1 MPMPYTFSREAYER
15 RVAWY
20 TEARFGLFLHWGL
33 YAIPARGEWVRS
45 VERIPSEDYDRYMA
59 EFDPKHC
66 DMRAWMAAAK
76 GAGMKYAVLTAKH
89 HDGFCLFDSAY
100 TDFKSTNSPAG
111 RDFVRE
117 FLEAAREY
125 GLRAGLYFSLID
137 WRHPDFP
144 HYGDRNHPMR
154 DDPAYGG
161 EGRDFDRYLDFMHA
175 QVRELC
181 ANYGKLD
188 LLWFDFSYD
197 HLRGEAWRAT
207 QLMEM
212 VRGLQPDVIIDNRL
226 EVSGEGF
233 GSLAACRP
241 TPYHGD
247 FVSPEQIV
255 PPRGLLDAEGRPLVW
270 ESCVTMNNHWG
281 YCAEDHYYKPASMLI
296 KKLVECVSKGGNL
309 LLNVGPDAAG
319 RFPDEALDI
328 LRDIGRWMDR
338 NGDSVYGCGPAGLDK
353 PEYGRIT
360 RRGDRLYYHVFE
372 NTVGP
377 LPLFGVDGA
386 RIASIRR
393 LADGSEVRL
402 STSWVHSGYPEL
414 AFADLGPDPVLPD
427 GTDTVLEIRLRPDGK
442 QRAAGPDPE
451 LCPK

>member
-1 MPMPYTFSREAYER
+1 MSFVFDRAAYER

-20 TEARFGLFLHWGL
+20 TQARFGLFLHWGL

-45 VERIPSEDYDRYMA
+45 VERIPNGDYDPYMA
-59 EFDPKHC
+59 QFDPRHC
-66 DMRAWMAAAK
+66 DMRAWMAAAR

-100 TDFKSTNSPAG
+100 TDFKATNAPAG

-117 FLEAAREY
+117 FLDAAREA

-144 HYGDRNHPMR
+144 HYGDENHPMR
-154 DDPAYGG
+154 DDPAYGN
-161 EGRDFDRYLDFMHA
+161 EGRDFSRYLDYMHA

-181 ANYGKLD
+181 SNYGKLD
-188 LLWFDFSYD
+188 LLWFDFSYGG
-197 HLRGEAWRAT
+197 LRGEAWRASE
-207 QLMEM
+207 LVEM
-212 VRGLQPDVIIDNRL
+212 VRALQPGVIIDNRL
-226 EVSGEGF
+226 EVSGQGF
-233 GSLAACRP
+233 GSLAACAP

-255 PPRGLLDAEGRPLVW
+255 PPAGLRDAQGRPLVW

-281 YCAEDHYYKPASMLI
+281 YCAQDHFYKPAPMLVR
-296 KKLVECVSKGGNL
+296 KLVECVSKGGNL
-309 LLNVGPDAAG
+309 LLNVGPDAQG
-319 RFPDEALDI
+319 RFPDRALAI
-328 LRDIGRWMDR
+328 LEEMGRWMDR
-338 NGDSVYGCGPAGLDK
+338 NGESVYGCGPAGLDK
-353 PEYGRIT
+353 PEFGRYT
-360 RRGDRLYYHVFE
+360 RKGDRLYVHILE

-377 LPLFGVDGA
+377 LPLFGVDRD

-393 LADGSEVRL
+393 LADGSEVKL
-402 STSWVHSGYPEL
+402 STSWVHSDYPGL

-427 GTDTVLEIRLRPDGK
+427 PIDTVLEVRLRPE
-442 QRAAGPDPE
+442 A
-451 LCPK
+451 

>member
-1 MPMPYTFSREAYER
+1 MSFVFDRDAYER
-15 RVAWY
+15 RTAWFVQ
-20 TEARFGLFLHWGL
+20 ARFGLFLHWGL

-45 VERIPSEDYDRYMA
+45 VERIPNGAYDPLMA
-59 EFDPKHC
+59 QFNPRHC
-66 DMRAWMAAAK
+66 DMRSWMAAAK
-76 GAGMKYAVLTAKH
+76 GAGMQYAVLTAKH

-117 FLEAAREY
+117 FLDAAREA

-154 DDPAYGG
+154 DDPAYGNG
-161 EGRDFDRYLDFMHA
+161 GRDFGRYLDYMHA

-181 ANYGKLD
+181 SNYGKLD

-197 HLRGEAWRAT
+197 ELRGEAWRGT

-212 VRGLQPDVIIDNRL
+212 VRALQPDVVVNNRL

-233 GSLAACRP
+233 GSLAACAP
-241 TPYHGD
+241 TPFHGD

-255 PPRGLLDAEGRPLVW
+255 PPDGLRDAQGRPLVW

-281 YCAEDHYYKPASMLI
+281 YCAHDRFYKSAPMLV

-309 LLNVGPDAAG
+309 LLNVGPDAQG
-319 RFPDEALDI
+319 RFPDQALAI
-328 LRDIGRWMDR
+328 LAELGRWMDK
-338 NGDSVYGCGPAGLDK
+338 NGESIYGCGGAGLPK
-353 PEYGRIT
+353 PDFGRYT
-360 RRGDRLYYHVFE
+360 RRGDTLYAHIFE

-377 LPLFGVDGA
+377 LPLFGVDPA
-386 RIASIRR
+386 DILSIRR
-393 LADGSEVRL
+393 LADGSQVKL
-402 STSWVHSGYPEL
+402 SQSWVHSDYPAL
-414 AFADLGPDPVLPD
+414 AFADLGPDPELPD
-427 GTDTVLEIRLRPDGK
+427 QTDTVLEIRLRPGT
-442 QRAAGPDPE
+442 
-451 LCPK
+451 

>member
-1 MPMPYTFSREAYER
+1 MSFVFDRAAYER

-20 TEARFGLFLHWGL
+20 TQARFGLFLHWGL

-45 VERIPSEDYDRYMA
+45 VERIPNGDYDPYMA
-59 EFDPKHC
+59 QFDPRHC

-100 TDFKSTNSPAG
+100 TDFKSTNAPAG

-117 FLEAAREY
+117 FLDAAREA

-144 HYGDRNHPMR
+144 HYGDENHPMR
-154 DDPAYGG
+154 DDPAYGN
-161 EGRDFDRYLDFMHA
+161 EGRDFSRYLDYMHA

-181 ANYGKLD
+181 SNYGKLD
-188 LLWFDFSYD
+188 LLWFDFSYGG
-197 HLRGEAWRAT
+197 LRGEAWRASE
-207 QLMEM
+207 LVEM
-212 VRGLQPDVIIDNRL
+212 VRALQPGVIIDNRL
-226 EVSGEGF
+226 EVSGQGF
-233 GSLAACRP
+233 GSLAACAP
-241 TPYHGD
+241 TPFHGD

-255 PPRGLLDAEGRPLVW
+255 PPAGLRDAQGRPLVW

-281 YCAEDHYYKPASMLI
+281 YCAQDHFYKPAPMLVR
-296 KKLVECVSKGGNL
+296 KLVECVSKGGNL
-309 LLNVGPDAAG
+309 LLNVGPDAQG
-319 RFPDEALDI
+319 RFPDRALAI
-328 LRDIGRWMDR
+328 LEEMGRWMDR
-338 NGDSVYGCGPAGLDK
+338 NGESVYGCGPAGLDK
-353 PEYGRIT
+353 PEFGRYT
-360 RRGDRLYYHVFE
+360 RKGDRLYVHILE

-377 LPLFGVDGA
+377 LPLFGVDRD

-393 LADGSEVRL
+393 LADGSEVKL
-402 STSWVHSGYPEL
+402 STSWVHSDYPGL

-427 GTDTVLEIRLRPDGK
+427 PIDTVLEIHLRS
-442 QRAAGPDPE
+442 E
-451 LCPK
+451 E

>member
-1 MPMPYTFSREAYER
+1 MPYVFSREDYER

-20 TEARFGLFLHWGL
+20 TQARFGLFLHWGL

-45 VERIPSEDYDRYMA
+45 VERIPREVYDRYMT

-66 DMRAWMAAAK
+66 DMRAWMSAAK

-89 HDGFCLFDSAY
+89 HDGFCLFDSAH
-100 TDFKSTNSPAG
+100 TEFKSTNSPAR

-117 FLEAAREY
+117 FLDAAREY

-144 HYGDRNHPMR
+144 HYGDRHHPMR
-154 DDPAYGG
+154 DDPAFSN
-161 EGRDFDRYLDFMHA
+161 EGRDFGRYLDFLHA

-181 ANYGKLD
+181 SNYGKLD

-197 HLRGEAWRAT
+197 NLRGEAWRAT
-207 QLMEM
+207 ELVEM
-212 VRGLQPDVIIDNRL
+212 VRALQPDVVIDNRL

-255 PPRGLLDAEGRPLVW
+255 PPHGLRDAEGKPLVW

-309 LLNVGPDAAG
+309 LLNVGPDAQG
-319 RFPDEALDI
+319 RFPDRALDI
-328 LRDIGRWMDR
+328 LRDMGRWMER
-338 NGDSVYGCGPAGLDK
+338 NGASIYGCGPSGLDK

-360 RRGDRLYYHVFE
+360 RRGDRLYIHVFE

-377 LPLFGVDGA
+377 LPLFGIDGS
-386 RIASIRR
+386 RVASIRR

-402 STSWVHSGYPEL
+402 SASWVHSDYRSL

-427 GTDTVLEIRLRPDGK
+427 ETDTVLELRLRPEDG
-442 QRAAGPDPE
+442 
-451 LCPK
+451 L